1 MLTTELTYY
10 GNVNIRGN
18 DTTAHAQKHAVHV
31 KSVLLPFVYKIL
43 VVCITEVG
51 AGTRLVMG
59 NLHTYCTL
67 CFMCMIT
74 SGCNKGAAGE
84 EEQSE

>member
-1 MLTTELTYY
+1 M
-10 GNVNIRGN
+10 
-18 DTTAHAQKHAVHV
+18 
-31 KSVLLPFVYKIL
+31 
-43 VVCITEVG
+43 EVGCSG

-74 SGCNKGAAGE
+74 SGCNQGAAGE
-84 EEQSE
+84 EEQSDRGANVDVTGKQQLKQQCAMLLV